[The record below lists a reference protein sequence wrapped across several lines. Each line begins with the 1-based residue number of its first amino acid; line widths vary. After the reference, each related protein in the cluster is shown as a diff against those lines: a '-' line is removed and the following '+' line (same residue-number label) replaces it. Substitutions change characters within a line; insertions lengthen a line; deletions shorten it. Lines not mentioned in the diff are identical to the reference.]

1 MSTLSIKD
9 LSVEYGDFVA
19 IKDLNLE
26 IQPNRLTVILG
37 PSGCGKS
44 TLLSS
49 ICGLV
54 RPKRGC
60 IYYEDECLFSQ
71 EDQINI
77 PVERRNI
84 GVVFQENSLWPHMNI
99 RGNIAFPLKMKRV
112 SKDEINRKVD
122 QVIETVNLKEKGLKY
137 PHQLSGGEKQRT
149 ALARAIA
156 MNPKVLLLDEPLANI
171 DNNLKYQ
178 LIYEIKR
185 IQKLYKTTM
194 VYVTHDQEEAFEAA
208 DEIVVMNKGEI
219 IQKGKPEE
227 VYYYPNNSFVAGF
240 LGENNILSLDEGE
253 KYCALCHNDWG
264 KMSSKIAVRPE
275 DILIKKEG
283 KCKGKVKNITF
294 KGHKTNIITQ
304 CGEKQLTLYHEN
316 SQKIKVGDEIQFDIK
331 RYHLIK

>member
-9 LSVEYGDFVA
+9 LSVEYGDFLA

-44 TLLSS
+44 TLLST

-194 VYVTHDQEEAFEAA
+194 IYVTHDQEEAFEAA

-227 VYYYPNNSFVAGF
+227 VYYYIIQMEQLNHG
-240 LGENNILSLDEGE
+240 
-253 KYCALCHNDWG
+253 
-264 KMSSKIAVRPE
+264 M
-275 DILIKKEG
+275 
-283 KCKGKVKNITF
+283 KG
-294 KGHKTNIITQ
+294 
-304 CGEKQLTLYHEN
+304 
-316 SQKIKVGDEIQFDIK
+316 
-331 RYHLIK
+331 